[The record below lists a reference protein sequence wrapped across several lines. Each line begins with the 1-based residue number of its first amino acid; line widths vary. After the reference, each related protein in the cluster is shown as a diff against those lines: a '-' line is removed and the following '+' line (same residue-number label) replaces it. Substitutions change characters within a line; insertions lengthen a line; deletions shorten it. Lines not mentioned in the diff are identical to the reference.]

1 MGGKKLV
8 KLLALVLVLGLC
20 IGIYI
25 WLDNY
30 KAKENGEDKKEE
42 TKVIIDSTGDKIV
55 DIAYTHKD
63 KKIRFKYD
71 TKKEKWYNANHK
83 SWPTNQENVDSMA
96 NTLIQVV
103 ATRTLKTKE
112 DLKEYGLDKPDYV
125 IEYKTKKNKTH
136 KFNIGRTISGFG
148 SYVNVEGNKGIYTI
162 DDTVK
167 LSFEYSELDMVE
179 VETIPTITSSL
190 VNYVEAKGKNFNM
203 IAEYDGDITE
213 VDSGD
218 WVIKKPYKKEV
229 RGMISSFNE
238 YFVHLESFA
247 FSKCVA
253 YSPKKLDK
261 YGLDKPQLSLKV
273 KYLKEKES
281 KKDSDKKKNKYEKG
295 TLTILIGDGI
305 KEKID
310 NGDGTNSVV
319 VSEYYAMI
327 EGEERVYTIDESTA
341 NNLLSGRA
349 FNFVYNAVN
358 NAELTE
364 YTDVKVK
371 IGDDK
376 YKIKKSR
383 KTDQKGNMKVDYTF
397 NGKKCDESDGDEMYR
412 GMSEL
417 VFEGEI
423 GDKKIKKDKTI
434 ATFEYNGK
442 KGGAKDT
449 TIKFLNYDDNYYRV
463 NIDGVEYFLVSK
475 IEVDNF
481 LNDIKKFD
489 PKK

>member
-30 KAKENGEDKKEE
+30 KAKEDGEDKKEE

-55 DIAYTHKD
+55 DVAYTHKD
-63 KKIRFKYD
+63 KKVRFKYD
-71 TKKEKWYNANHK
+71 AKKEKWYNVEHK
-83 SWPTNQENVDSMA
+83 SWPINQENVDSMA
-96 NTLIQVV
+96 NSLIQVI
-103 ATRTLKTKE
+103 ATRTLETKE
-112 DLKEYGLDKPDYV
+112 DLKEYGLDKPDYI

-148 SYVNVEGNKGIYTI
+148 SYVNVDGKKGIYTI

-167 LSFEYSELDMVE
+167 LAFEYSELDMVE
-179 VETIPTITSSL
+179 VESIPKITSSL
-190 VNYVEAKGKNFNM
+190 VNYVEAKGKEFNM
-203 IAEYDGDITE
+203 IAEYDGDITK

-218 WVIKKPYKKEV
+218 WVIKKPYKKDV

-261 YGLDKPQLSLKV
+261 YGLDKPELSLKI
-273 KYLKEKES
+273 KYLQEKES
-281 KKDSDKKKNKYEKG
+281 KKDSDKKNDKYEKG
-295 TLTILIGDGI
+295 SLTILIGDGI
-305 KEKID
+305 KEKIE
-310 NGDGTNSVV
+310 NEDGTKSVV
-319 VSEYYAMI
+319 VNEYYAMI
-327 EGEERVYTIDESTA
+327 EGGERVYTLDETTA
-341 NNLLSGRA
+341 NNLISGRA

-364 YTDVKVK
+364 YTDLKVK
-371 IGDDK
+371 IGNDK
-376 YKIKKSR
+376 YTLKKSR
-383 KTDQKGNMKVDYTF
+383 KNNKDGNMKVVYTF
-397 NGKKCDESDGDEMYR
+397 NGDKCDESAGDEMYS
-412 GMSEL
+412 GMSSL
-417 VFEGEI
+417 TFEREI

-463 NIDGVEYFLVSK
+463 NIDGDEYFLVSK
-475 IEVDNF
+475 IDVDNF
-481 LNDIKKFD
+481 LKAIMKFE